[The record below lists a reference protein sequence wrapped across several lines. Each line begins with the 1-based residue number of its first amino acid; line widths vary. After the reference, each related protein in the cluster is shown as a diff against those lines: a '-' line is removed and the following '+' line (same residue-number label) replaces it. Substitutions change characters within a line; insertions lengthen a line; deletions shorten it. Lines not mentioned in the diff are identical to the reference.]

1 VLPTVRNGGRTRAVP
16 SGVSG
21 LRLNIPLLVLAA
33 ATVCAE
39 QPKHENHFIW
49 RDPGAVESLDFTGG
63 PGGRANGPQPP
74 FVFSEELLGGTAAKV
89 IVTDNRRVKWNVKWG
104 PEVKSETFATRMVWA
119 VGYYPEPSYYVRDGY
134 IDSAGAVSARVEK
147 YINGSNRGLFRDARF
162 ELRNPAEHALPTSNW
177 SLVSNP
183 FVGKHEL
190 NGLKI
195 MMMLLSN
202 WDVKDARSSNGP
214 NTALIEIGGELHYVV
229 DDWGA
234 SMGKWGDFFTRSK
247 WDCKGF
253 ESQTPAFVK
262 GIDSNGMVGFGF
274 TGKRTE
280 DITRRITVDDVRWLM
295 QYLGRISDDQ
305 IRAGLQASG
314 ATDEEISCFSRA
326 LRSRIDQLT
335 KVAAQVRR

>member
-1 VLPTVRNGGRTRAVP
+1 
-16 SGVSG
+16 
-21 LRLNIPLLVLAA
+21 
-33 ATVCAE
+33 
-39 QPKHENHFIW
+39 
-49 RDPGAVESLDFTGG
+49 
-63 PGGRANGPQPP
+63 
-74 FVFSEELLGGTAAKV
+74 VFSEELPGGTAPKI

-119 VGYYPEPSYYVRDGY
+119 VGYYPASSYFVREGH
-134 IDSAGAVSARVEK
+134 IDSAGALSARVEK
-147 YINGSNRGLFRDARF
+147 YIDRSNKGLFRDARF
-162 ELRNPAEHALPTSNW
+162 ELRDFKEHPLPTSNW

-183 FVGKHEL
+183 FVGTPEL

-202 WDVKDARSSNGP
+202 WDVKDARSSDGP
-214 NTALIEIGGELHYVV
+214 NTALIQIGGDLHYVV

-262 GIDSNGMVGFGF
+262 GVDSDGLVGFGF

-280 DITRRITVDDVRWLM
+280 DMRRGINVDDVRWLM
-295 QYLGRISDDQ
+295 RYLGRINDDQ

-314 ATDEEISCFSRA
+314 AGSEEVSCFSRA
-326 LRSRIDQLT
+326 LRSRIDQLA
-335 KVAAQVRR
+335 KVAARVRR